1 MRRTGRSGGAGCWP
15 AAAFWAAGSRSGGDG
30 RGRWSRRWGEI
41 GRRAG
46 PVVERVVQLLQGPEG
61 PDADPHPTRQV
72 LQFHPGWSE
81 HAVPVQRAGGR
92 RLRAVGLPEHQQQG
106 VTVTVNTGGD
116 QRPEW
121 RRHRLLRHQ
130 PSRTRRLRVPGV
142 DRVPVQQPR
151 GRETVSAPTLQSV
164 SSTGASIGATF
175 SNRDEFEPVGINY
188 YVQYGTQYARY
199 TDQSPTQTATLS
211 RSGSATKSM
220 VLSGLQ
226 PATTCHYRAVL
237 VGHEVKYGTSTN
249 YSGAHQTFITA
260 ASVGAPSGV
269 PPRVAGA
276 PVIRQASA
284 GNRSA
289 RVAFT
294 PRKPEAGRSRAT
306 G

>member
-1 MRRTGRSGGAGCWP
+1 MSIECQSNNPEAG
-15 AAAFWAAGSRSGGDG
+15 
-30 RGRWSRRWGEI
+30 
-41 GRRAG
+41 
-46 PVVERVVQLLQGPEG
+46 
-61 PDADPHPTRQV
+61 
-72 LQFHPGWSE
+72 
-81 HAVPVQRAGGR
+81 
-92 RLRAVGLPEHQQQG
+92 
-106 VTVTVNTGGD
+106 
-116 QRPEW
+116 
-121 RRHRLLRHQ
+121 
-130 PSRTRRLRVPGV
+130 
-142 DRVPVQQPR
+142 
-151 GRETVSAPTLQSV
+151 ETVSAPTLQSV

-226 PATTCHYRAVL
+226 PATTYHYRVVL
-237 VGHEVKYGTSTN
+237 VGHEVEYGTSTN

-276 PVIRQASA
+276 PVIRKASA

-294 PRKPEAGRSRAT
+294 PPKTGSRPITGYRVTVFDITAGSVHRVTTGSTRSPISVPGLTNGDRDIFPVSGLNAAGSGRSSDISNVVTPPGSMSR
-306 G
+306 